1 MMTMTLPDT
10 NASLTHRHSH
20 QTSIISNV
28 NEQFVHNHG
37 AQAAKAAHCEI
48 AVWHEFGTSTTA
60 TAAAAAATS
69 QQQQQHHS
77 NNNKKTQINKNK
89 HKQKT
94 QIEKN
99 RGFLRGNEMKQ
110 KNKQIEVETNF
121 QYAELLAF

>member
-60 TAAAAAATS
+60 TAAAATS

-77 NNNKKTQINKNK
+77 GNIKITAATATNKWGNQSKN
-89 HKQKT
+89 H
-94 QIEKN
+94 
-99 RGFLRGNEMKQ
+99 F
-110 KNKQIEVETNF
+110 
-121 QYAELLAF
+121 AEAALLEFRFSPMA

>member
-1 MMTMTLPDT
+1 MTLPDT

-60 TAAAAAATS
+60 TAAAATATS
-69 QQQQQHHS
+69 QRQHQNHSCNGNQQVGQSVKEPFCGSCTIGVSLQS
-77 NNNKKTQINKNK
+77 NGMINGS
-89 HKQKT
+89 
-94 QIEKN
+94 ISVYI
-99 RGFLRGNEMKQ
+99 GD
-110 KNKQIEVETNF
+110 I
-121 QYAELLAF
+121 